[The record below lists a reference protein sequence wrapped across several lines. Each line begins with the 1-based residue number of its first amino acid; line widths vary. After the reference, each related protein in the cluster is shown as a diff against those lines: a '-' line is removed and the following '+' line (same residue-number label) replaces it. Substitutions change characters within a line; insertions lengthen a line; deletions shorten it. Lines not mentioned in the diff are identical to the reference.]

1 MIIEAGETGRG
12 TLRKALKIKKRRL
25 RLEPSFFVPGVG
37 LEPTHLAAA
46 DFESAASTD
55 FATRA
60 SGAAILHH
68 SLQFSAQL
76 FLFTADFGQ

>member
-1 MIIEAGETGRG
+1 MMVAREAFRQRLSHKKGLN
-12 TLRKALKIKKRRL
+12 LR
-25 RLEPSFFVPGVG
+25 PFFVPGVG

-76 FLFTADFGQ
+76 FLFATDFGQ